1 MRTARRYGIAAL
13 AAFALALG
21 GCGEDKKFDAQ
32 GFVEDVNAEGV
43 KLQLGEPLITSDE
56 GQEVYAIELE
66 PLTDL
71 PDEARPHSEG
81 SLSVFDEDSA
91 AEAEIETCRASADL
105 LCYRASNVVV
115 VLEGG
120 GIEAQQL
127 AVAMERLSDD

>member
-1 MRTARRYGIAAL
+1 MAAL
-13 AAFALALG
+13 TAAALVLG
-21 GCGEDKKFDAQ
+21 ACGEEKMFDAQ
-32 GFVEDVNAEGV
+32 EFVEDVNAEGA
-43 KLQLGEPLITSDE
+43 KLELGEPLISSVE

-71 PDEARPHSEG
+71 PGEARPHSEG
-81 SLSVFDEDSA
+81 SLSVFDETSTADDEM
-91 AEAEIETCRASADL
+91 EACRASADL
-105 LCYRASNVVV
+105 LCYQASNAVV

>member
-1 MRTARRYGIAAL
+1 MRTVRRYGTAAL
-13 AAFALALG
+13 AAGALALG
-21 GCGEDKKFDAQ
+21 ACGEEKKFDAP
-32 GFVEDVNAEGV
+32 GFVEDVNAEGA
-43 KLQLGEPLITSDE
+43 KLELGEPLISSVE
-56 GQEVYAIELE
+56 GQEVYAIELD

-81 SLSVFDEDSA
+81 SLSVFDEASA
-91 AEAEIETCRASADL
+91 AADEIESCRASADL
-105 LCYRASNVVV
+105 LCYQAANVVV